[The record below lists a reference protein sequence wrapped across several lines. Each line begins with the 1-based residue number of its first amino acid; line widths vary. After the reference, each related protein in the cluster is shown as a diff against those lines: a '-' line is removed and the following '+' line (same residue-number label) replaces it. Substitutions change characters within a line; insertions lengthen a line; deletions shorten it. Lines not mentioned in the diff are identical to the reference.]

1 MGTKVLFHYDVGD
14 RLRKTVAQ
22 FGSRGL
28 QVVCCP
34 EGSDEPF
41 YSELS
46 DAHSIWH
53 VLRPITADD
62 MARAPKLRLIQK
74 IGVGVNTIDLEAAK
88 ARGIAVCNMPGT
100 NSRAVAE
107 MSLLLM
113 LAALRR
119 QPRLDR
125 ACRSGEWRV
134 DKETKESLGEISGR
148 TVGFVGFG
156 AVPQILAP
164 ILDCMGARITYT
176 ATAPKPVDYE
186 FLSLE
191 SVLARSDIVSLHIP
205 LTTRTNKLIG
215 AAELRLMK
223 PGAVLINTARGE
235 LVDEAALYS
244 ALTDGSLGA
253 AGLDVFSH
261 EPVVA
266 DNPLLSLDNVVVTP
280 HVGWLTN
287 ETFSRSLEIAARNSL
302 AIMTGEDLVHRVV

>member
-125 ACRSGEWRV
+125 ACRR
-134 DKETKESLGEISGR
+134 TTHQHGR
-148 TVGFVGFG
+148 LNF
-156 AVPQILAP
+156 
-164 ILDCMGARITYT
+164 
-176 ATAPKPVDYE
+176 
-186 FLSLE
+186 
-191 SVLARSDIVSLHIP
+191 
-205 LTTRTNKLIG
+205 
-215 AAELRLMK
+215 
-223 PGAVLINTARGE
+223 
-235 LVDEAALYS
+235 
-244 ALTDGSLGA
+244 
-253 AGLDVFSH
+253 
-261 EPVVA
+261 
-266 DNPLLSLDNVVVTP
+266 
-280 HVGWLTN
+280 HVGCDDFPCSGLRDRRPWLN
-287 ETFSRSLEIAARNSL
+287 IELKRIYSVKIN
-302 AIMTGEDLVHRVV
+302 